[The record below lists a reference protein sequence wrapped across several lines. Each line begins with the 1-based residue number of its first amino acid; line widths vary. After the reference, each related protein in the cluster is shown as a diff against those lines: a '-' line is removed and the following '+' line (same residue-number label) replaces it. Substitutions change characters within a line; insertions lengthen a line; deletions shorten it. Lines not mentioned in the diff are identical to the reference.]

1 MAITRAS
8 WKSYRIPLS
17 FLAVMAGLE
26 VTPAEEMPPVEQT
39 QPIPEQT
46 RTHTQNDELASEKQ
60 QAAVRGLIEN
70 AHVYPNEKRQIHGF
84 IEDGLTKVKSKELLD
99 FFYGVSIL
107 VDGAWTKTSMG
118 KLEER
123 RNH

>member
-1 MAITRAS
+1 
-8 WKSYRIPLS
+8 
-17 FLAVMAGLE
+17 MAGLE
-26 VTPAEEMPPVEQT
+26 VTPAEEMPLQDIST
-39 QPIPEQT
+39 SIPKQS
-46 RTHTQNDELASEKQ
+46 RANNQNDELASEKQ

-70 AHVYPNEKRQIHGF
+70 NLVYPNEKRQIHGF